1 MPAAVGGKVLNK
13 WADRQKVEKDKDNAK
28 TKEQNEEKI
37 QEEKTQTASNT
48 SSDPQVEFST
58 QSGPNSPR

>member
-37 QEEKTQTASNT
+37 QGEKTQTASNT